1 MITFN
6 QYLDIKPEVQEA
18 LDKKLPIV
26 ALESTII
33 SHGMPYPQNVEMAKK
48 VESIIRAE
56 GAVPA
61 TIAIMNGKIKIG
73 LSDEDLETLANADY
87 VAKVS
92 RRDVAKIVAN
102 KTLGATTVASTM
114 ICADMAGIKFFV
126 TGGIGGV
133 HRGFENTLDISAD
146 LEELAQ
152 TNVTVICAGAKAILD
167 LPRTMEYLETKGVS
181 VVGFQTKILPAFFTR
196 TSGIELHSFVN
207 DEKELAEMIYVKDQ
221 LQLKGGVLVA
231 NPIPEEDSMDATYI
245 NAIID
250 TAIKQ
255 CFKDGVEGKDVTP
268 YLLKTIVEKTDGKS
282 LLANLALV
290 YNNAKVGA
298 RLAKEYAL
306 IKK

>member
-102 KTLGATTVASTM
+102 KTIGNVVCYDSD
-114 ICADMAGIKFFV
+114 IPHEV
-126 TGGIGGV
+126 TEVTEGT
-133 HRGFENTLDISAD
+133 RISGLIVLNVKD
-146 LEELAQ
+146 FELA
-152 TNVTVICAGAKAILD
+152 TAVMKTK
-167 LPRTMEYLETKGVS
+167 KGVQCIITNS
-181 VVGFQTKILPAFFTR
+181 RHCSFGYDQR
-196 TSGIELHSFVN
+196 IELFEQV
-207 DEKELAEMIYVKDQ
+207 DYCY
-221 LQLKGGVLVA
+221 LKFA
-231 NPIPEEDSMDATYI
+231 M
-245 NAIID
+245 
-250 TAIKQ
+250 
-255 CFKDGVEGKDVTP
+255 
-268 YLLKTIVEKTDGKS
+268 
-282 LLANLALV
+282 
-290 YNNAKVGA
+290 
-298 RLAKEYAL
+298 
-306 IKK
+306 